1 MPNMN
6 ASGSASTPTL
16 WNRTFAYLQR
26 LGQALMLPVSVL
38 PAAGLMV
45 ALGRIFSSL
54 YKDETS
60 LGNHLGSVLYSA
72 GLSVFEQL
80 ALIFAVGV
88 ALGFTGGAGVSG
100 LAAVTGFFA
109 FTQVLKAFGDI
120 LHLESAIN
128 TGVLG
133 GICVGAL
140 VSYLYNRFHSVKLT
154 PVLGFFSGK
163 RLIPIVSVFASVA
176 LALIF
181 VVIWPPI
188 QNGIHNFGE
197 TVMGSEF
204 GPSIYASIKR
214 LLIPV
219 GLHHVFYPSFLY
231 EFGEYTTA
239 AGKVL
244 HGEATRYYAGDTS
257 AGKFM
262 ASEFPMMIFGLPAAA
277 LAMTLRARPERRK
290 MIAGIMLSA
299 ALTSIITGITEPIE
313 FAFTFVAPLL
323 YIFHACLAFISGLLT
338 TYLDIHLGYTFS
350 ASLIDLGLGYFNQ
363 KNISLLF
370 LVVGPIMAVLYFGV
384 FYWAIGFFNF
394 KTPGREDDD
403 MTVDETEVMTPKN
416 GSSALQDKAGKI
428 LTLIG
433 GPANIISL
441 DACITR
447 LRLQVADSNKVDQAG
462 LKRLGA
468 AGIMNAGGG
477 NVQVVFGVE
486 SDLIKTEIAAII
498 KNGGVVKSSGAT
510 ASGSGTQT
518 ISMPIKGKMVNAS
531 EIPDETFSGEIM
543 GSTIG
548 ILPSEGAVYAPFD
561 GEVTTLFHTN
571 HALGLTS
578 KDGVELLV
586 HVGIDTVK
594 MGGKGF
600 KAFVKTG
607 DKITK
612 GQKLIEFDIAMIQA
626 QAKSIISPIVVTNA
640 DQVKGLKKSQSGDS
654 LWKYN

>member
-1 MPNMN
+1 MRTTTQAGTP
-6 ASGSASTPTL
+6 SAPSL

-45 ALGRIFSSL
+45 ALGRLLTDFS
-54 YKDETS
+54 KDEATFS
-60 LGNHLGSVLYSA
+60 HHLGKVLYSA

-88 ALGFTGGAGVSG
+88 ALGFTSLAGVAG

-109 FTQVLKAFGDI
+109 FTTVLKAFGDI

-140 VSYLYNRFHSVKLT
+140 VSYLYNRFHSVKLN
-154 PVLGFFSGK
+154 PILGFFSGK
-163 RLIPIVSVFASVA
+163 RLIPILSVFASVI

-181 VVIWPPI
+181 VVVWPPI
-188 QNGIHNFGE
+188 QNGIHAFGE
-197 TVMGSEF
+197 SVMGSEF
-204 GPSIYASIKR
+204 GPSIYASVKR

-231 EFGEYTTA
+231 EFGEFTTST
-239 AGKVL
+239 GKVV
-244 HGEATRYYAGDTS
+244 HGEATRYFAGDPNS
-257 AGKFM
+257 GKFM

-277 LAMTLRARPERRK
+277 LAMTLRAKPERRK

-323 YIFHACLAFISGLLT
+323 YVIHACLAFLSGYLT
-338 TYLDIHLGYTFS
+338 TLCDIHLGYTFS

-370 LVVGPIMAVLYFGV
+370 LVVGPIVGLAYFGI

-394 KTPGREDDD
+394 KTPGREDEDMLADD
-403 MTVDETEVMTPKN
+403 TEVMTPKA
-416 GSSALQDKAGKI
+416 GSNVLQDKAAKV
-428 LTLIG
+428 LVAIG
-433 GPANIISL
+433 GASNVITL

-447 LRLQVADSNKVDQAG
+447 LRLQVADANKVDQAA

-468 AGIMNAGGG
+468 SGMMNAGGG

-486 SDLIKTEIAAII
+486 SDLLKTEIQKII
-498 KNGGVVKSSGAT
+498 KSGGST
-510 ASGSGTQT
+510 GSKT
-518 ISMPIKGKMVNAS
+518 IGLPIKGKVVALN
-531 EIPDETFSGEIM
+531 EIPDETFSAEIM
-543 GSTIG
+543 GSTVG
-548 ILPSEGAVYAPFD
+548 ILPSEGIVYSPFD
-561 GEVTTLFHTN
+561 GEVATLFHTN
-571 HALGLTS
+571 HALGLIS
-578 KDGVELLV
+578 KDGVELLI

-594 MGGKGF
+594 MGGNGF

-607 DKITK
+607 DKVTK
-612 GQKLIEFDIAMIQA
+612 GQKLLEFDLALVKA
-626 QAKSIISPIVVTNA
+626 QAKSIISPIVVTNP
-640 DQVKGLKKSQSGDS
+640 DQVKGLVKSQGDA
-654 LWKYN
+654 LWKFN

>member
-1 MPNMN
+1 
-6 ASGSASTPTL
+6 
-16 WNRTFAYLQR
+16 
-26 LGQALMLPVSVL
+26 MLPVSVL

-45 ALGRIFSSL
+45 ALGRILTGSN
-54 YKDETS
+54 KDVASFGHE
-60 LGNHLGSVLYSA
+60 LGSVFYSA
-72 GLSVFEQL
+72 GLSVFENL
-80 ALIFAVGV
+80 ALIFAIGV
-88 ALGFTGGAGVSG
+88 ALGFTSMAGVSG

-109 FTQVLKAFGDI
+109 FSTVLKAFGDI

-163 RLIPIVSVFASVA
+163 RLVPILSVFACVI

-181 VVIWPPI
+181 VVVWPPI
-188 QNGIHNFGE
+188 QNGIHAFGE
-197 TVMGSEF
+197 SVMGSEF
-204 GPSIYASIKR
+204 GPSIYASVKR

-231 EFGEYTTA
+231 EFGAFTDG

-244 HGEATRYYAGDTS
+244 HGETTRYFAGDPN

-262 ASEFPMMIFGLPAAA
+262 ASEFPMMIFGLPAAC

-290 MIAGIMLSA
+290 MIAGVMLSA

-313 FAFTFVAPLL
+313 FAFTFVAPFL
-323 YIFHACLAFISGLLT
+323 YVLHVVLAFVSGYLT
-338 TYLDIHLGYTFS
+338 TLLNIHLGYTFS

-370 LVVGPIMAVLYFGV
+370 LVVGPIMALLYFTS

-403 MTVDETEVMTPKN
+403 MLVDSTEVTTPHV
-416 GSSALQDKAGKI
+416 GSNALIDKAARV
-428 LTLIG
+428 LVAIG
-433 GPANIISL
+433 GQKNILSME
-441 DACITR
+441 ACITR
-447 LRLQVADSNKVDQAG
+447 LRLQLSDSTQVDQPA

-468 AGIMNAGGG
+468 SGIMNAGGG
-477 NVQVVFGVE
+477 NIQIVFGVE
-486 SDLIKTEIAAII
+486 SDLLKTEIQNIM
-498 KNGGVVKSSGAT
+498 KNGMPAAGAT
-510 ASGSGTQT
+510 SGRAQT
-518 ISMPIKGKMVNAS
+518 IGLPIKGALVSLS
-531 EIPDETFSGEIM
+531 EIPDETFSTEVM
-543 GSTIG
+543 GSTVG
-548 ILPSEGAVYAPFD
+548 IRPSEGIVVSPFD

-578 KDGVELLV
+578 NDGVELLI

-594 MGGKGF
+594 MKGNGF

-612 GQKLIEFDIAMIQA
+612 GQKLLEFDLKLIGA
-626 QAKSIISPIVVTNA
+626 QAKSIVSPIVITNP
-640 DQVKGLKKSQSGDS
+640 DQVLGLQKSQSGDT